1 MTMSKTKAEY
11 VAECEQLEK
20 RLKILTDIGNQM
32 SQAIWRVRHA
42 VGEYN
47 AYHETEAA
55 VGISAEW
62 DKAVRDA

>member
-1 MTMSKTKAEY
+1 MPQTKVEY
-11 VAECEQLEK
+11 VAECERLQERLK
-20 RLKILTDIGNQM
+20 RLTQIGNRM
-32 SQAIWRVRHA
+32 SRAIWRWRNA